1 MGFLAKLLAPHVVGT
16 PPEQGSSSSSPSPS
30 SLSPVSS
37 SQTAGGSSSSSS
49 ISSISAAAQPTA
61 PPPPTIDTSSTAHL
75 TPAQRQAKQLGL
87 LLLGAGFMAASV
99 GVTRRAVLRR
109 QREAVPRFFHSS
121 SSYLPAAGGSATT
134 LDAGERSSLAAQAL
148 GLATLNV
155 AGFAVLLLGGTA
167 WSFDL
172 CSVAELQAR
181 TQTVM
186 RRPGAADGGLL
197 DEQDEK
203 EVDNMVV
210 ALMERLGM
218 DVDEL
223 KEKDRRAAEAAQ
235 SITPTTATAT
245 TTTTTPKL

>member
-16 PPEQGSSSSSPSPS
+16 SPEQGSSSSSPSS
-30 SLSPVSS
+30 SSSVSS
-37 SQTAGGSSSSSS
+37 SQTAGGSSSSS

-75 TPAQRQAKQLGL
+75 TPAQRQVKQLGL

-181 TQTVM
+181 TQMVM
-186 RRPGAADGGLL
+186 RRGKSPGADGML

-235 SITPTTATAT
+235 SMTPTTATAT